1 MTVEL
6 KVPGSPG
13 TSSADFRCSEFEQ
26 RREIMQ
32 RKCVSSSSSFPWT
45 QSLGQANAKWNTLC
59 MLVISQCGK
68 MCGNELN
75 LVNTFSV
82 MLGWVEL
89 ALIKKWLCL
98 LVFCKLFRSRSDP
111 NKTSDLCFP
120 LWCPF
125 ARPFCVSP
133 ITLFVYLYVYMT
145 WNIYRNDAERGN
157 LEFCLFQKLRYV
169 WNNSNNWKTSYVR

>member
-1 MTVEL
+1 MTAEL
-6 KVPGSPG
+6 KVPGIPG
-13 TSSADFRCSEFEQ
+13 TSSADFTCSEFEQ

-32 RKCVSSSSSFPWT
+32 RKCVSSSSSFPWIRAT
-45 QSLGQANAKWNTLC
+45 KWNTLC

-82 MLGWVEL
+82 MLGGFEL

-98 LVFCKLFRSRSDP
+98 LVLCKLFRSRSDL
-111 NKTSDLCFP
+111 NKMSDLCFP
-120 LWCPF
+120 LWCPL

-145 WNIYRNDAERGN
+145 WNIYRIDPERGN
-157 LEFCLFQKLRYV
+157 LEFCLFQKLGYV
-169 WNNSNNWKTSYVR
+169 WNNSNNWKTSHVR